1 MNYKVFLTDNF
12 KREAKKLAKK
22 YPSLKS
28 ELAALGEQLSE
39 NPEQGIP
46 LGNNVY
52 KIRLSISSKGKG
64 KSGGARI
71 ISFVKITQETVYLLS
86 IYNKGKK
93 ENISDTEINQI
104 LKKYL

>member
-64 KSGGARI
+64 KSGGARL
-71 ISFVKITQETVYLLS
+71 ITHILFKNKTVFLLS
-86 IYNKGKK
+86 IYDKSEIENLSDNEIK
-93 ENISDTEINQI
+93 ELIKLIP
-104 LKKYL
+104 